1 MAAKYAIFV
10 TMQLKE
16 GMGEAFRPH
25 ILKNAEATRRDE
37 ADNHL
42 YNVLISEDDPDRYHF
57 YEVYSSKE
65 ALDAHRQTPHF
76 KAYAEATK
84 DMVADRN
91 VQCCHMVDMG

>member
-1 MAAKYAIFV
+1 MSNRYAIFV

-37 ADNHL
+37 PDNL
-42 YNVLISEDDPDRYHF
+42 YYNVLVAEDDPDRYHF

-65 ALDAHRQTPHF
+65 ALDAHRLTPHF

-84 DMVADRN
+84 DMVADRI
-91 VQCCHMVDMG
+91 VQGCHMVDMG